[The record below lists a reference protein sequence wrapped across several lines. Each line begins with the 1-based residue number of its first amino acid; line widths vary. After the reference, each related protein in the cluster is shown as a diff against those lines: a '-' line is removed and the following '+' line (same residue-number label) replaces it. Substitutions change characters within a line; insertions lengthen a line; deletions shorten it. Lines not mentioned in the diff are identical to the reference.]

1 MFNVFLNYVNIIL
14 LYERVGKRELE
25 IVLFVLKL
33 IYGQYL
39 SHLQLIHVGILQV

>member
-14 LYERVGKRELE
+14 LYKRVGKRELE
-25 IVLFVLKL
+25 IALFVLKL
-33 IYGQYL
+33 RYGYYI